1 MFSNTVSDAFLFL
14 ATKAADP
21 IKKAFAETIP
31 TQKLSKDLN
40 DVFDILN
47 SRRPAESIMRISWVP
62 KKMVSILSITV
73 FNRKVFFNV
82 LKLNF

>member
-40 DVFDILN
+40 DVFDIMN

-62 KKMVSILSITV
+62 KKRVSLLSITV
-73 FNRKVFFNV
+73 FNRK
-82 LKLNF
+82 